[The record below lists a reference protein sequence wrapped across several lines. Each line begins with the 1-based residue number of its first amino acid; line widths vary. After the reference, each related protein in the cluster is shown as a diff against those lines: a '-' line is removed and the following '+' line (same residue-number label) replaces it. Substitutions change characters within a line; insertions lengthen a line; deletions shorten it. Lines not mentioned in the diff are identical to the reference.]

1 MSVAIIRDQKSLDLW
16 SRELFLQQLEKI
28 PRE

>member
-1 MSVAIIRDQKSLDLW
+1 MSVAIIRDQKSLHLW
-16 SRELFLQQLEKI
+16 SRELFLQQLAKI